1 MRKIEFSSWILCGGY
16 KSLHALQVPIFENVL
31 SRDKRLQKKSFSWRG
46 KLVDRPK
53 PNVLTLDLVF
63 IYVLTPV
70 GSKLDVLTPGHS
82 DSQPGSCFV
91 YSLQVFPSGTVSTIC
106 LFVDLK

>member
-1 MRKIEFSSWILCGGY
+1 MHFKSPYSKMFSRATKGC
-16 KSLHALQVPIFENVL
+16 
-31 SRDKRLQKKSFSWRG
+31 KKKAWRA

-91 YSLQVFPSGTVSTIC
+91 YSLQMFPSGTVSTIC

>member
-1 MRKIEFSSWILCGGY
+1 MRLY
-16 KSLHALQVPIFENVL
+16 TYVL
-31 SRDKRLQKKSFSWRG
+31 SLCVIYIIECRPNVRTL
-46 KLVDRPK
+46 DRPK